1 MKKTILL
8 LATVLLVGTSFA
20 QYNNKQMGQDKDYGY
35 NKGYDNDKFD
45 RGHSKTYFFTAK
57 ERDMQIMQI
66 NKEYSKQIQSVKMKF
81 FMPRGAKQRQIQF
94 LEQKRDK
101 EISMVWVKYNDQDN
115 IGDGR
120 GGRNDRGR
128 GKW

>member
-20 QYNNKQMGQDKDYGY
+20 QYNNKQVGHDKDYGY
-35 NKGYDNDKFD
+35 NKGNDDKFD

-81 FMPRGAKQRQIQF
+81 FMPRGAKQRQIQI

-101 EISMVWVKYNDQDN
+101 EISQVWAKYNDKDN
-115 IGDGR
+115 LGDGR
-120 GGRNDRGR
+120 GGRGR
-128 GKW
+128 GGKW

>member
-20 QYNNKQMGQDKDYGY
+20 QYGNKQQGNNDYAY
-35 NKGYDNDKFD
+35 NKGRDDKF
-45 RGHSKTYFFTAK
+45 HKPVVKTYFFTAK
-57 ERDMQIMQI
+57 ERDIQIAQI
-66 NKEYSKQIQSVKMKF
+66 NKDYDKQIKTIKMKF
-81 FMPRGAKQRQIQF
+81 FMNRAAKQRQVQM

-101 EISMVWVKYNDQDN
+101 EISLIWMKYNDKDN
-115 IGDGR
+115 RGDGR
-120 GGRNDRGR
+120 GGRGN

>member
-20 QYNNKQMGQDKDYGY
+20 QYNNKQMGHDKDYGY
-35 NKGYDNDKFD
+35 NKGNDDKFD

-81 FMPRGAKQRQIQF
+81 FMPRGAKQRQIQI
-94 LEQKRDK
+94 LEQKRDR
-101 EISMVWVKYNDQDN
+101 EISMVWAKYNDKDN

-120 GGRNDRGR
+120 GRGR